1 MNTILNR
8 AGRNFLLRHPWQL
21 ALALLGIS
29 LGVAVVIAIDL
40 ALDSALQSF
49 DQAERT
55 VSGKATHRIAGGE
68 SGLDEALYRKLRV
81 EHGIRN
87 LAPVLQ
93 SYLPIQQNP
102 ENKLRLIG
110 IDPFAENAFRSGWQ
124 SGQDGAQAAIRLVAE
139 ANTAL
144 IGRQTAEAL
153 GLNIDDELIVT
164 TGTGDHRLRIVDLI
178 SPGSVAATEALR
190 NIVIADISTVQEITG
205 WFGKLSHIDVIIPE
219 NDTRN
224 VQSRL
229 AELLPGDVSL
239 VSIET
244 QFESMQQMTEAFSI
258 NLSAMGL
265 LSLLVGMFLIYNT
278 MTFLVLQRRGLI
290 GNLRLIGVTRRQIGR
305 MILTEALLLAVI
317 GTALGIGLGLLLGQI
332 MLQPVSATVDTLY
345 FRVDRL
351 SLSVSPLQIGKAILL
366 GIGATLLAALPP
378 LREANRFSPKHALTR
393 SQLESG
399 TRRLTRSVLLLGL
412 LLIAAGFA
420 VGFLSET
427 SIQLGLACVFL
438 LLFGFALLTPSATLG
453 FMSVVEALSGRH
465 FGILGKL
472 PLRMVGAEI
481 SRTGVAI
488 AALMIAVA
496 ATIGMNLMIDSFR
509 VTVAQW
515 LNTTLQADLYVSLAS
530 DKTTRD
536 KAVKDQQLKAVIA
549 ELAEVDQV
557 STVLHSQV
565 VAGNKPVKIS
575 AFELTDASKNGF
587 IFKQAFDADL
597 WRAFEDQ
604 QAVIVT
610 EPYAYH
616 NKLKT
621 GDSIKLQTA
630 DGLQDFKILGI
641 YYDYSGDRGRLA
653 MSRTQYLRYWPDL
666 GYTGI
671 GVYGVMGIDLNVL
684 ENRLRDLLQQGMELK
699 SNRAIFDASMQVFN
713 ETFLITETL
722 RWLAAGIAFVGVFG
736 ALMALQFERTR
747 QLGILRAIG
756 MTPRQ
761 LTGLICTETGL
772 MGLTAGLIAVP
783 VGLFVAYVLI
793 HIVYLRS
800 FGWTMAFHVDP
811 AVLVQGLLLA
821 VFAALLAGILPA
833 YRMARTRPSEALR
846 AE

>member
-21 ALALLGIS
+21 ALALLGIT

-49 DQAERT
+49 KQVEQT

-68 SGLDEALYRKLRV
+68 GGLDEALYRKLRV

-93 SYLPIQQNP
+93 TYLPIQQNP
-102 ENKLRLIG
+102 KIKLRVIG

-139 ANTAL
+139 ANTAI

-153 GLNIDDELIVT
+153 GLSIGDELIVA
-164 TGTGDHRLRIVDLI
+164 TGTGDRRLRIVDLI
-178 SPGSVAATEALR
+178 APASAVAAEALS

-205 WFGKLSHIDVIIPE
+205 WFGRLSHIDVIIPE
-219 NDTRN
+219 TDPHK
-224 VQSRL
+224 VQARL
-229 AELLPGDVSL
+229 ADILPGDVSL
-239 VSIET
+239 VSIAT

-290 GNLRLIGVTRRQIGR
+290 GNLRLIGVTRRQISR
-305 MILTEALLLAVI
+305 MILTEALILAAI
-317 GTALGIGLGLLLGQI
+317 GTMLGIGLGLLLGQV
-332 MLQPVSATVDTLY
+332 MLQPVTATVDTLY

-351 SLSVSPLQIGKAILL
+351 SLSVSPLQIGKAVLL
-366 GIGATLLAALPP
+366 GIGATLLAVIPP

-399 TRRLTRSVLLLGL
+399 SRRLSRSILLLGI

-420 VGFLSET
+420 IGFLSET
-427 SIQLGLACVFL
+427 SIKLGLASVFL
-438 LLFGFALLTPSATLG
+438 LLFGFALLTPATTLAV
-453 FMSVVEALSGRH
+453 MSCVETLSGRL

-472 PLRMVGAEI
+472 PPRMVGAEI

-515 LNTTLQADLYVSLAS
+515 LNTTLQADLYVSIAG
-530 DKTTRD
+530 DKTARD
-536 KAVKDQQLKAVIA
+536 KAVKDRQLKAIIA

-557 STVLHSQV
+557 STVLHTQV
-565 VAGNKPVKIS
+565 VADDMPVKVS
-575 AFELTDASKNGF
+575 AFELTEASKNGF
-587 IFKQAFDADL
+587 VFKQAFDTGL
-597 WRAFEDQ
+597 WRAFEEQ
-604 QAVIVT
+604 ETVIVT

-616 NKLKT
+616 NKVKA
-621 GDSIKLQTA
+621 GDTIALQTA
-630 DGLQDFKILGI
+630 KGLQDFKILGI

-671 GVYGVMGIDLNVL
+671 GVYGVAGSDLNVL
-684 ENRLRDLLQQGMELK
+684 ESRLRDRLPQALDLK
-699 SNRAIFDASMQVFN
+699 SSRAIFDASMQVFN

-736 ALMALQFERTR
+736 SLMALQFERTR

-756 MTPRQ
+756 MTPGQ
-761 LTGLICTETGL
+761 LTGLICAETGL
-772 MGLTAGLIAVP
+772 MGLTAGLIAIP
-783 VGLFVAYVLI
+783 VGLLVAYVLI
-793 HIVYLRS
+793 YIVYLRS
-800 FGWTMAFHVDP
+800 FGWTMTFHLNP
-811 AVLVQGLLLA
+811 TMLIQGLLLA

-833 YRMARTRPSEALR
+833 YRMARTRPAEALR

>member
-21 ALALLGIS
+21 ALALLGIT

-49 DQAERT
+49 KQAERT
-55 VSGKATHRIAGGE
+55 VSGKATHRIAGSEG
-68 SGLDEALYRKLRV
+68 GLDEMLYRKLRV
-81 EHGIRN
+81 EHGTRN

-93 SYLPIQQNP
+93 TYLPIQQNP
-102 ENKLRLIG
+102 EIKLRVIG

-124 SGQDGAQAAIRLVAE
+124 NGQDSAQAAIRLVAE
-139 ANTAL
+139 ANTAML
-144 IGRQTAEAL
+144 GRHTAEAL
-153 GLNIDDELIVT
+153 ELDIDDELIVT

-178 SPGSVAATEALR
+178 SPGSAAATEALR

-205 WFGKLSHIDVIIPE
+205 WFGKLSYIDAIIPE

-229 AELLPGDVSL
+229 ADLLPGDVSL

-290 GNLRLIGVTRRQIGR
+290 GNLRLIGVTRRQISR
-305 MILTEALLLAVI
+305 MILTEALMLAVI

-332 MLQPVSATVDTLY
+332 MLHPVSATVDTLY
-345 FRVDRL
+345 FKIDAMA
-351 SLSVSPLQIGKAILL
+351 LSVSPLQIGKAVLL
-366 GIGATLLAALPP
+366 GVGATLLAAIPP

-412 LLIAAGFA
+412 LLIAVGFA
-420 VGFLSET
+420 VGFMSET
-427 SIQLGLACVFL
+427 SIQLGLASVFL
-438 LLFGFALLTPSATLG
+438 LLFGFALLTPSATLVI
-453 FMSVVEALSGRH
+453 MSAVETLSGRH

-472 PLRMVGAEI
+472 PPRMVGAEI

-509 VTVAQW
+509 VTVSQW
-515 LNTTLQADLYVSLAS
+515 LNTTLQADLYVSIAG
-530 DKTTRD
+530 DKPARD
-536 KAVKDQQLKAVIA
+536 KAFKDRRLKAIIA

-557 STVLHSQV
+557 STVLHTLIA
-565 VAGNKPVKIS
+565 AGGMPVKVS
-575 AFELTDASKNGF
+575 AFELTEASKNGF
-587 IFKQAFDADL
+587 VFKQAFDTGL
-597 WRAFEDQ
+597 WRAFEEQ
-604 QAVIVT
+604 QTVIVT

-616 NKLKT
+616 NKVKA
-621 GDSIKLQTA
+621 GDTIALQTA
-630 DGLQDFKILGI
+630 KGLQDFKILGV

-671 GVYGVMGIDLNVL
+671 GVYGLAGSDLNVL
-684 ENRLRDLLQQGMELK
+684 ESRLRDSLPQALDLK
-699 SNRAIFDASMQVFN
+699 SSRAIFDASMQVFN

-761 LTGLICTETGL
+761 LTGLIYTETGL

-800 FGWTMAFHVDP
+800 FGWTMAFYVDP

-833 YRMARTRPSEALR
+833 YRMARTRPAEALR

>member
-21 ALALLGIS
+21 ALALLGIT

-49 DQAERT
+49 KQAEQT
-55 VSGKATHRIAGGE
+55 VSGKATHRITGGE
-68 SGLDEALYRKLRV
+68 DGLDEALYRKLRV

-93 SYLPIQQNP
+93 TYLSIQQNP
-102 ENKLRLIG
+102 EIKLRVIG

-124 SGQDGAQAAIRLVAE
+124 NGQDSAQAAIRLVTE

-164 TGTGDHRLRIVDLI
+164 TGTGNHRLRIVDVI
-178 SPGSVAATEALR
+178 SPGSAAATEALR
-190 NIVIADISTVQEITG
+190 NIVIADISTIQEITG
-205 WFGKLSHIDVIIPE
+205 WFGKLSHIDAIISE
-219 NDTRN
+219 NGTRN

-229 AELLPGDVSL
+229 VDLLPGNASL

-290 GNLRLIGVTRRQIGR
+290 GNLRLIGVTRRQISR

-317 GTALGIGLGLLLGQI
+317 GTAIGIGLGILLGKI

-345 FRVDRL
+345 FKVDGL
-351 SLSVSPLQIGKAILL
+351 SLSVSPLEIGKAVLL
-366 GIGATLLAALPP
+366 GIGATLLAAIPP
-378 LREANRFSPKHALTR
+378 LREANRFSPKHALSR

-399 TRRLTRSVLLLGL
+399 TRRLTQSILLLGL
-412 LLIAAGFA
+412 LLISAGFA
-420 VGFLSET
+420 IGFLSET
-427 SIQLGLACVFL
+427 SIKLGLASVFL
-438 LLFGFALLTPSATLG
+438 LLFGFALLTPSVTLVM
-453 FMSVVEALSGRH
+453 MSCAETLNGRLL
-465 FGILGKL
+465 GILGKL
-472 PLRMVGAEI
+472 PPRMVGAEI

-515 LNTTLQADLYVSLAS
+515 LNMTLQADLYVSLAS
-530 DKTTRD
+530 DKTARD
-536 KAVKDQQLKAVIA
+536 KAVKDQQLKALIV

-557 STVLHSQV
+557 STVLHTQV
-565 VAGNKPVKIS
+565 VAGDMPVKVS
-575 AFELTDASKNGF
+575 AFELTEASKNGF
-587 IFKQAFDADL
+587 IFKQAYDADL
-597 WRAFEDQ
+597 WRAFEEE
-604 QAVIVT
+604 QAIIVT

-616 NKLKT
+616 NKLKA
-621 GDSIKLQTA
+621 GDSITLQTTE
-630 DGLQDFKILGI
+630 GLQDFKILGI

-653 MSRTQYLRYWPDL
+653 MSRKQYLRFWPDL

-671 GVYGVMGIDLNVL
+671 GVYGVTGIDLKVL
-684 ENRLRDLLQQGMELK
+684 ENRLRDLPQQGMELK

-756 MTPRQ
+756 MTPGQ

-783 VGLFVAYVLI
+783 VGLLVAYVLI

-800 FGWTMAFHVDP
+800 FGWTMAFHLNP
-811 AVLVQGLLLA
+811 AVLIQGLLLA

-833 YRMARTRPSEALR
+833 YRMARTRPAEALR